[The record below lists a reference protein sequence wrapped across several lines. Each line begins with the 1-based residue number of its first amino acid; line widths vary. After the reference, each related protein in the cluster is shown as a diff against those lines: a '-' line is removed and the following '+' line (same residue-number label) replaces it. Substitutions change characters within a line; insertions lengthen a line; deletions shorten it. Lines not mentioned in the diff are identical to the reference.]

1 MSTDSGHLP
10 PGNPNLQFDH
20 AEFSAGVPVL
30 ACTAC
35 GKAPGEYYF
44 EINGKTLCGD
54 CKQKIETRFKG
65 GFKPAPFL
73 KSAGAGG
80 LAALIGY
87 LIYFVIKEATGYEF
101 GLIALLVG
109 FMVGVAVRWG
119 SGGSGGW
126 LYQLLALFFTYNAIV
141 LTYVPMDAVEWMDH
155 PASLLAQAYVMPF
168 TLGPQNIIGWVI
180 LAFALYQAW
189 KVNKKRLIDI
199 KGPYRAGPLNRS
211 SST

>member
-126 LYQLLALFFTYNAIV
+126 LYQLLALFFHLQRDRPHLCSNGCRR
-141 LTYVPMDAVEWMDH
+141 MDGSSRFA
-155 PASLLAQAYVMPF
+155 
-168 TLGPQNIIGWVI
+168 LGPGLCHALHLGTAKYHRMGHIG
-180 LAFALYQAW
+180 FC
-189 KVNKKRLIDI
+189 
-199 KGPYRAGPLNRS
+199 PLPGLEGQQEKAY
-211 SST
+211 